1 MQLLRLFFALTFT
14 PDDLQKIIKVRDD
27 IQNLLPTLGL
37 RWVYQSNIHLT
48 MKFLG
53 NVDSSKLP
61 VLNQSLLS
69 AVENLPPCS
78 AELKGLGA
86 YPSLAH
92 PQSIWLGI
100 KPDHNLELLFCQ
112 LENSLFALGF
122 SKERKGFYPHVT
134 LARISDHIPEN
145 KRKEI
150 SDVLK
155 RIDVPVLSTTKFYS
169 LNLVKSDLDHSGPT
183 YTKLL
188 SASFKGQ

>member
-1 MQLLRLFFALTFT
+1 LQLLRLFIALTFA

-27 IQNLLPTLGL
+27 IQKLLPTLGL
-37 RWVYQSNIHLT
+37 RWVHPSNIHLT

-69 AVENLPPCS
+69 AVEDLPPCS

-100 KPDHNLELLFCQ
+100 NPDHNLELLFVQ
-112 LENSLFALGF
+112 LENSLFAVGF
-122 SKERKGFYPHVT
+122 SKERKGFYPHIT
-134 LARISDHIPEN
+134 LARISDHIAEN

-150 SDVLK
+150 SNVLK
-155 RIDVPVLSTTKFYS
+155 SIDVPMLSSPKFYS
-169 LNLVKSDLDHSGPT
+169 LNLVKSDLGRSGPT

-188 SASFKGQ
+188 SASFNVQ